1 MRSEIGRREG
11 SNRRIIFRIEG
22 RQLTIGPAN
31 MASAFT
37 FILPAHNEEKGIERS
52 VRRIA
57 ARLGD
62 RPGTEVVIAENGS
75 SDATWDIAERLA
87 RETSRIKV
95 FAYREPQAG
104 LGYAL
109 QRGVEEVMREHPAPE
124 DRWLVI
130 TGAELPVG
138 FTDLD
143 QVLRIEERGGDLPD
157 VIIGSK
163 AHPDSKLGNDRTRRL
178 ASNVYRLARRAIL
191 GMHTGDS
198 QGMFFLRQEVVRPIV
213 PKLTARD
220 FFWTTELTY
229 YLEQAGRSIVEVP
242 VELEE
247 ARRASTVKPFKHGSR
262 MFRQLVKLR
271 AKTLRG

>member
-1 MRSEIGRREG
+1 
-11 SNRRIIFRIEG
+11 
-22 RQLTIGPAN
+22 

-57 ARLGD
+57 ERLGD

-75 SDATWDIAERLA
+75 SDATWEIAQRLA
-87 RETSRIKV
+87 RETKEVKV
-95 FAYREPQAG
+95 FAYREENAG

-109 QRGVEEVMREHPAPE
+109 QRALEEMLKEHPLPE
-124 DRWLVI
+124 DRWLVL

-138 FTDLD
+138 FTDFEG
-143 QVLRIEERGGDLPD
+143 VLAIERSRPDDLPD
-157 VIIGSK
+157 LIIGSK
-163 AHPDSKLGNDRTRRL
+163 AHPDSKVGTEATRKV

-198 QGMFFLRQEVVRPIV
+198 QGMFFIRQEIARPIV
-213 PKLTARD
+213 PRVKARD
-220 FFWTTELTY
+220 FFWTTEFTY
-229 YLEQAGRSIVEVP
+229 YVEQAGHTIVEVP
-242 VELEE
+242 VELEP

-262 MFRQLVKLR
+262 MLKQLVKLR
-271 AKTLRG
+271 ARTLFT

>member
-1 MRSEIGRREG
+1 
-11 SNRRIIFRIEG
+11 
-22 RQLTIGPAN
+22 

-57 ARLGD
+57 ERLGD

-75 SDATWDIAERLA
+75 SDATWEIAQRLA
-87 RETSRIKV
+87 RETKEVRV
-95 FAYREPQAG
+95 FAYREENAG

-109 QRGVEEVMREHPAPE
+109 QRALEEMLREHPLPE
-124 DRWLVI
+124 NRWLVL

-143 QVLRIEERGGDLPD
+143 AVLRIEEEQPDALPD

-163 AHPDSKLGNDRTRRL
+163 AHRDSKIDNGATRRI
-178 ASNVYRLARRAIL
+178 ASSVYRLARFAIL

-198 QGMFFLRQEVVRPIV
+198 QGMFFIRQEVARPIV
-213 PKLTARD
+213 PRVRARD
-220 FFWTTELTY
+220 FFWTTEFTY
-229 YLEQAGRSIVEVP
+229 YLEQAGCSIVEVP
-242 VELEE
+242 VALEQ
-247 ARRASTVKPFKHGSR
+247 ARRASTVRPFKHGSR
-262 MFRQLVKLR
+262 MFRQLLALR
-271 AKTLRG
+271 ASSRG